1 MPDEGQPGSRIAG
14 EEPSVSIRAPVEL
27 SRLWALHIPVNGR
40 EPGALSAYMPWL
52 RRSALPTP
60 LETSLLYCRDVS
72 CPGRPANGS
81 TPSPSRMDR

>member
-40 EPGALSAYMPWL
+40 EPGALRAYMPWL
-52 RRSALPTP
+52 RR
-60 LETSLLYCRDVS
+60 
-72 CPGRPANGS
+72 RPANAPRNLAS
-81 TPSPSRMDR
+81 LLPRRIMSRKTRERINAQPV